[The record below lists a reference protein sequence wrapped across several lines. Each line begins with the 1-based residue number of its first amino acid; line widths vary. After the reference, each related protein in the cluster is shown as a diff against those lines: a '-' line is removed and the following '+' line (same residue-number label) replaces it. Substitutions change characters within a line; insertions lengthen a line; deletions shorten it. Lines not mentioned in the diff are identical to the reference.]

1 MKYNCMFFYTSNCFC
16 HGFLCFPIDIY
27 WFLWENHIIFIEIC
41 GFLQILYIIF
51 QAVRLGTGIA
61 GIIVLNN
68 VIIEKSSI
76 FPLPVA
82 AGCVVGTAAVFAE
95 ARTEM
100 VRKSLHFLIALS
112 PGMAAI
118 NYPLTVLALM
128 AGVLGYT
135 FMEIL
140 RLSGVK
146 IPVVSTLTAMA
157 SRPKDIGVFV
167 LGPVTLGI
175 GALLALL
182 LFPSPAAC
190 IGIYALAF
198 GDGFAGLIGK
208 LFGRI
213 RPAFL
218 FGKSVE
224 GSAACFA
231 ATFISAWLVS
241 HNYAV
246 SIAAAITA
254 MAVEALPLE
263 DYDNIS
269 LPLIVGVVVRQI
281 Y

>member
-1 MKYNCMFFYTSNCFC
+1 MEFAMNM
-16 HGFLCFPIDIY
+16 
-27 WFLWENHIIFIEIC
+27 
-41 GFLQILYIIF
+41 
-51 QAVRLGTGIA
+51 
-61 GIIVLNN
+61 IVNN
-68 VIIEKSSI
+68 VVIEKSSI
-76 FPLPVA
+76 FSLPITSGRVTSPA
-82 AGCVVGTAAVFAE
+82 AFFAE
-95 ARTEM
+95 AKTEV
-100 VRKSLHFLIALS
+100 VRKAIHFLIALS

-135 FMEIL
+135 FMEML

-157 SRPKDIGVFV
+157 SRPRDMGVFV
-167 LGPVTLGI
+167 LGPVTLGL
-175 GALLALL
+175 GALLTLL

-198 GDGFAGLIGK
+198 GDGFAGLVGK

-213 RPAFL
+213 RPSFL
-218 FGKSVE
+218 FGKSLE

-231 ATFISAWLVS
+231 ATFVCAYVVS
-241 HNYAV
+241 HSLAV
-246 SIAAAITA
+246 SVAAAITA

-269 LPLIVGVVVRQI
+269 LPLIVGIVVQQFKF
-281 Y
+281 

>member
-1 MKYNCMFFYTSNCFC
+1 MEFAMN
-16 HGFLCFPIDIY
+16 I
-27 WFLWENHIIFIEIC
+27 
-41 GFLQILYIIF
+41 
-51 QAVRLGTGIA
+51 AV
-61 GIIVLNN
+61 NN
-68 VIIEKSSI
+68 VVIEKSSV

-82 AGCVVGTAAVFAE
+82 IGRVVGSAAFFAE
-95 ARTEM
+95 AKTET
-100 VRKSLHFLIALS
+100 VRKAIHFLIALS

-118 NYPLTVLALM
+118 NYAFTVLALM

-135 FMEIL
+135 FMETL

-157 SRPKDIGVFV
+157 SRPRDMGVFV
-167 LGPVTLGI
+167 LGPVTLGL
-175 GALLALL
+175 GALLTLL

-218 FGKSVE
+218 FGKSLE

-231 ATFISAWLVS
+231 ATFVSAFLVS
-241 HNYAV
+241 HNPVV
-246 SIAAAITA
+246 SAAAAITA

-269 LPLIVGVVVRQI
+269 LPLIVAVVVQQI
-281 Y
+281 KF

>member
-1 MKYNCMFFYTSNCFC
+1 M
-16 HGFLCFPIDIY
+16 
-27 WFLWENHIIFIEIC
+27 
-41 GFLQILYIIF
+41 QILHFIF
-51 QAVRLGTGIA
+51 QRTKLGMEFAVNT
-61 GIIVLNN
+61 VVNN
-68 VIIEKSSI
+68 VVINKKGSI
-76 FPLPVA
+76 FPLP
-82 AGCVVGTAAVFAE
+82 AAVGRVSGSAAFFAE
-95 ARTEM
+95 TRTEA
-100 VRKSLHFLIALS
+100 VRKSIHFLIALS

-135 FMEIL
+135 GMETL

-146 IPVVSTLTAMA
+146 IPVVSTITAMA
-157 SRPKDIGVFV
+157 SRPRDMGVFV
-167 LGPVTLGI
+167 LGPVTLGL
-175 GALLALL
+175 GALLTLL

-208 LFGRI
+208 LFGKI

-218 FGKSVE
+218 FGKSLE

-231 ATFISAWLVS
+231 ATFVFAYLVS

-246 SIAAAITA
+246 SVAAAITA

-263 DYDNIS
+263 DYDNIF
-269 LPLIVGVVVRQI
+269 LPLIVGVVVQQI

>member
-1 MKYNCMFFYTSNCFC
+1 M
-16 HGFLCFPIDIY
+16 
-27 WFLWENHIIFIEIC
+27 II
-41 GFLQILYIIF
+41 
-51 QAVRLGTGIA
+51 AVKKT
-61 GIIVLNN
+61 
-68 VIIEKSSI
+68 IIEKSSI
-76 FPLPVA
+76 FPLPVTVGRVSDPA
-82 AGCVVGTAAVFAE
+82 AFFAE
-95 ARTEM
+95 ARTEV
-100 VRKSLHFLIALS
+100 VRKAIHFSIALS

-118 NYPLTVLALM
+118 NYPFTVMVLM
-128 AGVLGYT
+128 VGVLGYT
-135 FMEIL
+135 FMETL

-146 IPVVSTLTAMA
+146 IPVVSTLTAMS

-167 LGPVTLGI
+167 LGPVTLGL

-213 RPAFL
+213 RPSFL
-218 FGKSVE
+218 FGKSLE

-231 ATFISAWLVS
+231 ATFVTAYLVS
-241 HNYAV
+241 HSYAV
-246 SIAAAITA
+246 SVAAAVTA

-269 LPLIVGVVVRQI
+269 LPLIVGIVVQQI
-281 Y
+281 KL

>member
-1 MKYNCMFFYTSNCFC
+1 MEF
-16 HGFLCFPIDIY
+16 
-27 WFLWENHIIFIEIC
+27 
-41 GFLQILYIIF
+41 
-51 QAVRLGTGIA
+51 AVNT
-61 GIIVLNN
+61 VVNN
-68 VIIEKSSI
+68 VAIEKSSI

-82 AGCVVGTAAVFAE
+82 VGRISGPAAFFAE
-95 ARTEM
+95 ARTEV
-100 VRKSLHFLIALS
+100 VRKAIHFSIALS

-135 FMEIL
+135 FMETL

-157 SRPKDIGVFV
+157 SRPRDIGVFV
-167 LGPVTLGI
+167 LGPVTLGL
-175 GALLALL
+175 GALLSLL

-213 RPAFL
+213 SPAFL

-231 ATFISAWLVS
+231 AIFISAFLVS

-246 SIAAAITA
+246 SAAAAIVGT
-254 MAVEALPLE
+254 AVEALPLE
-263 DYDNIS
+263 DYDNIT
-269 LPLIVGVVVRQI
+269 LPLIVGVVVQQI

>member
-1 MKYNCMFFYTSNCFC
+1 LF
-16 HGFLCFPIDIY
+16 
-27 WFLWENHIIFIEIC
+27 IIFRAY
-41 GFLQILYIIF
+41 G
-51 QAVRLGTGIA
+51 LGTEFA
-61 GIIVLNN
+61 IIIMVDNLY
-68 VIIEKSSI
+68 IEKSSV
-76 FPLPVA
+76 FPLPVTAGRVAGPA
-82 AGCVVGTAAVFAE
+82 AIFTE
-95 ARTEM
+95 AKTEA
-100 VRKSLHFLIALS
+100 VRKAIHFLIALS
-112 PGMAAI
+112 PGMAAV

-135 FMEIL
+135 LMETL

-157 SRPKDIGVFV
+157 SRPRDIGVFV
-167 LGPVTLGI
+167 LGPVTLGL
-175 GALLALL
+175 GALLTLL

-198 GDGFAGLIGK
+198 GDGFAGLVGK

-218 FGKSVE
+218 SGKSLE
-224 GSAACFA
+224 GSAACFT
-231 ATFISAWLVS
+231 ATFISAYLVS

-246 SIAAAITA
+246 SAAAALTA

-269 LPLIVGVVVRQI
+269 LPLIVGVVVQRM
-281 Y
+281 YG